1 MNDLTELLLDLV
13 AQATLLA
20 TLIVTATEAVRRRVS
35 ALDGWRVLVVA
46 AVIDLVVVAL
56 FVPPTSGPAALLF
69 ARVAFLAW
77 LVAVGGDAWVN
88 KLFSRAGTQR
98 TVIVSEAIDPAQPVR
113 VKPGG

>member
-1 MNDLTELLLDLV
+1 MNNLTELLLNLV

-46 AVIDLVVVAL
+46 AVIDVAVVAL

-77 LVAVGGDAWVN
+77 LVAVGGDAWIS
-88 KLFSRAGTQR
+88 KLVGKVGSASKG
-98 TVIVSEAIDPAQPVR
+98 
-113 VKPGG
+113 